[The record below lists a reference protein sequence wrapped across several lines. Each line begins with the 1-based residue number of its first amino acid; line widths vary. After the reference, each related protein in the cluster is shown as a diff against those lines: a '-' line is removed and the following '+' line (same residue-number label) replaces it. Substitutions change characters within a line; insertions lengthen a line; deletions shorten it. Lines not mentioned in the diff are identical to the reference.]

1 MKLYFAGHDY
11 KYAVEQILLMLF
23 PTERPEYPEAPPEP
37 GDSYAQVRISAG
49 PALTTATALICAG
62 GKTGRGM
69 ARIPSAAL
77 HGDLVTQRLRQRIIK
92 LAFYKAAVAVTG
104 QTPVWG
110 ALTGIRPAKLATRF
124 LEEGMDAEQA
134 QAAMQREFFVSPA
147 RASLCVAA
155 AGAALAVDQTLN
167 PSDIALY
174 VGIPF
179 CPTRCAYCS
188 FVSNSVEKSAPLI
201 PPFLEA
207 LDREMEETGRVAAEL
222 GLQVKSVY
230 LGGGTP
236 TTLSASQLQR
246 VINRLHSVFD
256 LSQILEFTVEAGRPD
271 TITPAKLETLA
282 ANGVDR
288 ISINP
293 QSMSDTVL
301 RAIGRRHTAAEIR
314 AAFAAARAAGFQ
326 RINMDLIAGL
336 PGDTP
341 AGFSRSLAEVLAL
354 EPENV
359 TVHTLALKKG
369 SRITEQ
375 AVPIPD
381 GAAVGAM
388 LDDARGQ
395 LTAQGYAPYYLYRQ
409 KFTSGGF
416 ENVGW
421 SLPGCENL
429 YNIYIMEELCTILA
443 MGGGGS
449 TKLVKRSSGR
459 IERIFDP
466 KYPLEYIQNI
476 DRVLADK
483 EKIRIFCLQDR

>member
-23 PTERPEYPEAPPEP
+23 PTERPEYPDAPPEP
-37 GDSYAQVRISAG
+37 GDSYARVRICSG
-49 PALTTATALICAG
+49 PVLTTATALICAA
-62 GKTGRGM
+62 GKTGCGI
-69 ARIPSAAL
+69 ARVRSEAL
-77 HGDLVTQRLRQRIIK
+77 NGGLVTQRLRQRIIK

-124 LEEGMDAEQA
+124 LEEGMNLDQA
-134 QAAMQREFFVSPA
+134 QAAMQREFFVAPERA
-147 RASLCVAA
+147 RLCVAA
-155 AGAALAVDQTLN
+155 ASVALTVDQTLT
-167 PSDIALY
+167 PTDIALY

-207 LDREMEETGRVAAEL
+207 LDREMDETGRVAAEL

-236 TTLSASQLQR
+236 TTLSASQLQH
-246 VINRLHSVFD
+246 VIARLRSTFD
-256 LSQILEFTVEAGRPD
+256 LSQIREFTVEAGRPD
-271 TITPAKLETLA
+271 TITAEKLETLA

-293 QSMSDTVL
+293 QRMSDAVL

-314 AAFAAARAAGFQ
+314 TAFAAARAAGFK

-336 PGDTP
+336 PSDTP
-341 AGFSRSLAEVLAL
+341 DGFSRSLAEVLAL

-388 LDDARGQ
+388 LDDARAQ
-395 LTAQGYAPYYLYRQ
+395 LTAHHYAPYYLYRQ

-421 SLPGCENL
+421 SMAECENL
-429 YNIYIMEELCTILA
+429 YNICIMEELCTILA